1 MKILLTVHQF
11 LPHFSTGTEILTFE
25 TAKSLQ
31 QLGHEVCVLTGFPA
45 REVLSDEK
53 RFDAY
58 AYQGVQVR
66 RFHYSYVPMDGQ
78 NNITEAEYK
87 NLFFASHFQIFLERT
102 QPDVVHF
109 FHLQR
114 LSASAVEVCHQ
125 MGIPTALTPTD
136 FWFVCPTIQLLLP
149 DGSMCCGPK
158 WNAANCVRHL
168 VELNKPE
175 GIKVQIGKRPDWLL
189 ALTIWAN
196 QRGTVKSPWFT
207 PEIAAL
213 AERHVYLREQLN
225 KIDRVLV
232 PTRLMESVLT
242 ANGLAQ
248 EKVVFAPYGINLAY
262 LQRSPRPL
270 RGDTL
275 RVGFI
280 GSLNEHKGVHL
291 LVEAIRSLLPG
302 RPLELKIFGQV
313 EDVPAYVAR
322 LRELASGDPRIQ
334 FCGTFANP
342 IIGEVFSGLDVL
354 VVPSIWYENTP
365 LVIYSAQAA
374 GCPVIA
380 SDLGGM
386 AEVIHHEDNGLLFKP
401 GSVAELAQALQ
412 RVSEDRDLLER
423 LAKRAIMPR
432 SIRDYVRQIETV
444 YEDIVT
450 GRTEVHTFA
459 AGSH

>member
-31 QLGHEVCVLTGFPA
+31 QLGHEVRVLTGFPA
-45 REVLSDEK
+45 CEVLSDEK
-53 RFDAY
+53 RFDTY
-58 AYQGVQVR
+58 VYQGVQVT
-66 RFHYSYVPMDGQ
+66 RFHHSYVPVEGQ
-78 NNITEAEYK
+78 NNAAEAEYR

-102 QPDVVHF
+102 QPDLVHF

-125 MGIPTALTPTD
+125 MAIPTALTPTD
-136 FWFVCPTIQLLLP
+136 FWFICPTIQLRLP

-168 VELNKPE
+168 VELNEPE
-175 GIKVQIGKRPDWLL
+175 EIKARIGRRADWLL
-189 ALTIWAN
+189 AITIWAN
-196 QRGTVKSPWFT
+196 QRGIVKSRWFAS
-207 PEIAAL
+207 EIAAL
-213 AERHVYLREQLN
+213 VERHVYLREQLN

-232 PTRLMESVLT
+232 PTRMMESILT
-242 ANGLAQ
+242 NNGLRS

-262 LQRSPRPL
+262 LTSAPRPL
-270 RGDTL
+270 RRDRL

-280 GSLNEHKGVHL
+280 GSLSEHKGVHV

-302 RPLELKIFGQV
+302 HPLELKIFGRL
-313 EDVPAYVAR
+313 EDVPSYVAH
-322 LRELASGDPRIQ
+322 LRELAGGDPRIQ
-334 FCGTFANP
+334 FCGTFANSN
-342 IIGEVFSGLDVL
+342 IGEVFSGLDVL

-380 SDLGGM
+380 SDLAGM

-401 GSVAELAQALQ
+401 GSVVELAQALQ
-412 RVSEDRDLLER
+412 RVCKDRNLLER

-432 SIRDYVRQIETV
+432 SIQDYVRQMEAV
-444 YEDIVT
+444 YEDLLAEPVEPAQI
-450 GRTEVHTFA
+450 
-459 AGSH
+459 